1 MSLLLSPMAKN
12 SSAGFYNGVATTS
25 LRLDSAA
32 KKALNRTMTTG
43 NRRLFTYSFWFKVT
57 KLGSRFLLSKGEN
70 VSNADISKIQINS
83 SDQLVLQEIVDDS
96 ASFNLVTTRLFRDTS
111 AWYNVV
117 IAFDTAQGTAAN
129 RVKVYVNG
137 VQETSFGTA
146 SYPSQNYDALFT
158 FNQSSSS
165 VLQIG
170 RYSADTDDASEHWDG
185 YLSDI
190 THIDGTALDA
200 SSFGELKNGAWI
212 PINTSG
218 LTFGDEGYL
227 LKFDQVGVGTAST
240 STIGADTSGNANH
253 FTSVNIVASDCAM
266 PDSPENNFATW
277 NPIYRIYGDTG
288 FTAPTNGGLFTR
300 GSGDVNSDR
309 GWGMSTIAI
318 NEVLRNSD
326 GSGVYMEVRSPS
338 VGGDNGYIG
347 LFGRQGADMQA
358 DGAVSRSDNSG
369 YSHYHLIS
377 PNGRTLL
384 EAGQSSSS
392 ALAGLNGAQTDNAV
406 IGFAVKSDG
415 KFFISVDGTFS
426 TNADGNTQNPVTGAN
441 PMGTIDTDIDFFLHA
456 GNISVFQ
463 ANFGQD
469 STFGGNETAT
479 TNADANNIGA
489 FHTAPPTGYLA
500 LCSANMAE
508 PTIGPNSSSQA
519 TDYFNTLIYDGN
531 DDATRTF
538 DVGFVSDWS
547 WFKARNADGIGH
559 QLYDSSRGVQKFL
572 ASNTDADEDT
582 NSEGVTSFNSS
593 GLLAIG
599 NSNFLNKSGR
609 THVVWNWKA
618 NGGTT
623 TTNDASSTG
632 VGTLDSVFQA
642 NTTAGFSIVTY
653 TGFGE
658 TVKTIAHGL
667 GVIPQMIIF
676 KSRGAAGAWHVYH
689 QSTGNTK
696 ALYLN
701 ATDGETT
708 DNNFLNQVTP
718 TATLITLGTGSGA
731 NPENVTMV
739 AYCFAEVEGYS
750 KFGSYSGN
758 NATDGSF
765 IFTNFTPALVIIK
778 HISGT
783 AGGTKH
789 WYMWDNK
796 RSPQNVNDNTLLANS
811 SDGETA
817 DSSLDIDILSNGFKL
832 RNAEGAV
839 NNAAKYIYMCWAE
852 TPFKYATA
860 R

>member
-1 MSLLLSPMAKN
+1 MAKSGTAN
-12 SSAGFYNGVATTS
+12 FYNGVATTS
-25 LRLDSAA
+25 LRFVRGSDNKLSKTPDASNQKKHTLSLWIKRAA
-32 KKALNRTMTTG
+32 VGTNQTIIRGGSTNSDVGSLYYYIDASTN
-43 NRRLFTYSFWFKVT
+43 RLFVAGHSTYF
-57 KLGSRFLLSKGEN
+57 R
-70 VSNADISKIQINS
+70 Q
-83 SDQLVLQEIVDDS
+83 
-96 ASFNLVTTRLFRDTS
+96 TTQVFRDTS
-111 AWYNVV
+111 AWYHLVF
-117 IAFDTAQGTAAN
+117 AFDSTLADAN
-129 RVKVYVNG
+129 SRMLIYVNG
-137 VQETSFGTA
+137 VVVTSFAANNAFT
-146 SYPSQNYDALFT
+146 QNTDYGINRNELHT
-158 FNQSSSS
+158 LGSSG
-165 VLQIG
+165 LG
-170 RYSADTDDASEHWDG
+170 AFDG
-185 YLSDI
+185 YMAEI
-190 THIDGTALDA
+190 NFIDGTQLTP
-200 SSFGELKNGAWI
+200 SSFGETKNGVWI
-212 PINTSG
+212 PKDTSG
-218 LTFGDEGYL
+218 LTFGTEGYRL
-227 LKFDQVGVGTAST
+227 QMKQVGLGTAST
-240 STIGADTSGNANH
+240 TTIGADTSGNTNH
-253 FTSVNIVASDCAM
+253 YTSSGIVASDCAM

-277 NPIYRIYGDTG
+277 NAVYRIYGDTG

-326 GSGVYMEVRSPS
+326 GAGVYMEVRSPS

-479 TNADANNIGA
+479 TNADANGIGA

-623 TTNDASSTG
+623 SSNTDG
-632 VGTLDSVFQA
+632 SITSTVQA
-642 NTTAGFSIVTY
+642 NTTAGFSIVLY
-653 TGFGE
+653 NGE
-658 TVKTIAHGL
+658 GDGQATVGHGL
-667 GVIPQMIIF
+667 GVKPQVIIP
-676 KSRGAAGAWHVYH
+676 KNRGAAGSFHMYH
-689 QSTGNTK
+689 EGIDSSAPEDFGILLNSTNERADDAGFHNDT
-696 ALYLN
+696 APTSSVFTVGTY
-701 ATDGETT
+701 
-708 DNNFLNQVTP
+708 NNFDYDY
-718 TATLITLGTGSGA
+718 
-731 NPENVTMV
+731 V